1 MIIQQYV
8 ACFIERFY
16 NIFLVENKIKNIFS
30 QNTQNKQCLI
40 VIFIDLSSILILFSD
55 NRLFEWVQHEKLLK
69 NFCLTRFSEFS
80 GQEHLVDDGVDLV
93 KVEHQVKLTHVVEVL
108 VQDLKNNNILVFL
121 NKIIYLSQF
130 RYNILAIE

>member
-8 ACFIERFY
+8 AYFIERFY
-16 NIFLVENKIKNIFS
+16 DIFLVENKIKNIFS
-30 QNTQNKQCLI
+30 QNSQNKQCLI

-55 NRLFEWVQHEKLLK
+55 NRLFKWVQHEKLLE

-108 VQDLKNNNILVFL
+108 VQNLKNKNILVFL
-121 NKIIYLSQF
+121 NKII
-130 RYNILAIE
+130 